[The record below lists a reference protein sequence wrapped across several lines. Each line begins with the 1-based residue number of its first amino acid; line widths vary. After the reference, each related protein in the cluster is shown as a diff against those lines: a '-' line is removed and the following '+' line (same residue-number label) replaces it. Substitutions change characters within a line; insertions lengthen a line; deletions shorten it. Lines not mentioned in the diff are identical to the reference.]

1 MLLETFIVVPPE
13 RVAEFTG
20 NFGSATREIEPFE
33 YEYEVN
39 MLFLLPI
46 DVLTDPEFASIH
58 DKLAELEQIEID
70 T

>member
-1 MLLETFIVVPPE
+1 MLLETFMIVPAG

-20 NFGSATREIEPFE
+20 NFGSITREIEPFE
-33 YEYEVN
+33 YEYEGN

-46 DVLTDPEFASIH
+46 DVLHDSEFASIH
-58 DKLAELEQIEID
+58 DSLAELEQIEID